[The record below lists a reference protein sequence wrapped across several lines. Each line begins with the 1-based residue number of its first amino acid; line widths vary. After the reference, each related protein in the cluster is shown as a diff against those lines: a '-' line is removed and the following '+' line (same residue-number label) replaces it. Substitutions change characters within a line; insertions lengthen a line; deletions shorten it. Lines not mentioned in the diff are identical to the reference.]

1 MADKLLIV
9 DDEPSIV
16 VSLEFLLR
24 QAGYDYQVARD
35 ADEALRQINTYRPD
49 LVLLD
54 VMLPGKN
61 GYEICQYIRQTPEIQ
76 DTKVILLTAKGRP
89 SDMEKGIAVGAN
101 AYVTKPFA
109 IKDLMQKVEAVLA
122 S

>member
-76 DTKVILLTAKGRP
+76 DTKVILLTAKGHYP
-89 SDMEKGIAVGAN
+89 
-101 AYVTKPFA
+101 
-109 IKDLMQKVEAVLA
+109 
-122 S
+122 